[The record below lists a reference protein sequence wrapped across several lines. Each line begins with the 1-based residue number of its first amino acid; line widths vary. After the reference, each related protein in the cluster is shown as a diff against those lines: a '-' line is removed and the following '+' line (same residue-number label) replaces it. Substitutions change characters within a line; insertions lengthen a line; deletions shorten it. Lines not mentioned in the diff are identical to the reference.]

1 MSFAYFSLLAL
12 LGVDTSSFGPNL
24 FVEQPA
30 LLFIVAPLCLS
41 YPILWLLARHRPPF
55 NWPALVGLGLVAT
68 IPYLGSEILA
78 LRTFTSL
85 GNYIVLQETSR
96 IEYARDIVCVG
107 DSTKVGADSIEKAK
121 RVLADPKLVWG
132 KPGLK
137 EPLSSSEWAQQPDP
151 CAYDARVV
159 PDKAVTSLAN
169 AQAAGKHLFIA
180 LTGAASIAF
189 MLILGFAANGIAHA
203 RLLAEFPNAF
213 RRPVSARPP
222 SKS

>member
-1 MSFAYFSLLAL
+1 MSFAHFSLLAL
-12 LGVDTSSFGPNL
+12 LGVDTTSFGTPL

-30 LLFIVAPLCLS
+30 LLFLVPPLCLS

-55 NWPALVGLGLVAT
+55 HWPAPIGIALVSA
-68 IPYLGSEILA
+68 IPYLGSELVA

-96 IEYARDIVCVG
+96 VEYARDIICVG
-107 DSTKVGADSIEKAK
+107 DPDKVGANSFENAK

-137 EPLSSSEWAQQPDP
+137 EPLSSSEWTQQPDP

-159 PDKAVTSLAN
+159 PDKALTSLAN
-169 AQAAGKHLFIA
+169 AQAAGKKLFIA
-180 LTGAASIAF
+180 MTAAASIAF
-189 MLILGFAANGIAHA
+189 MLLLAFAANGITHA
-203 RLLAEFPNAF
+203 RLLAEFPDVF
-213 RRPVSARPP
+213 RRPVPP
-222 SKS
+222 RDEFKS